1 MYSSSLRCDWFI
13 APTTENNAGY
23 RLYND
28 EAVERLQQIL
38 FFRTLGFSLK
48 QIQQMMTQDAYN
60 QLEALY
66 FQKQLVDEKI
76 KQFERMAQTI

>member
-1 MYSSSLRCDWFI
+1 
-13 APTTENNAGY
+13 
-23 RLYND
+23 
-28 EAVERLQQIL
+28 
-38 FFRTLGFSLK
+38 
-48 QIQQMMTQDAYN
+48 MMTQDAYN